1 MEALDSL
8 HSNVRADRENLMTAV
23 HDVGVNA
30 TSSITDTD
38 MEAEED
44 VISVRIHYLC
54 SRAPSND
61 KPIGCCSHCLMFAFL
76 SQYHCHGS
84 IFILILLLPRV

>member
-44 VISVRIHYLC
+44 VISVSIHYLC
-54 SRAPSND
+54 S
-61 KPIGCCSHCLMFAFL
+61 
-76 SQYHCHGS
+76 
-84 IFILILLLPRV
+84 